1 MHEMLASL
9 IQWYLAALDQGG
21 YWLIGLLMAMESSI
35 LPVPSEFVIPPA
47 AYLAHSKGTFTLTGI
62 VIAGTV
68 GSWVG
73 ASVMYWASYL
83 IGRPLLMKYGRY
95 VMITPEKIQQAEAWS
110 SHYGMVGVFISRLL
124 PVIRHLIGIPAGVV
138 RMHFGWYSLAT
149 IIGSGLWCAV
159 LCWVGVTAG
168 QDEQLMQ
175 GNLHRITPVGGRPA
189 RCSWARCTIFSCTGT
204 CAGDAR
210 QPMTAADSPPA
221 GTNTVSPSAG
231 NPLPAQKRDPATGR
245 AVIDYRAVATLAL
258 PLMLNSSLQAVI
270 SLTDTWFVGH
280 ISTTAMAGM
289 AAVYWV
295 VLLFLMLVG
304 GVGLAVQTFVAQAE
318 GGRRFTRASHATWVA
333 LTASALTLPFFALL
347 AWSGPLLFAPFGL
360 APDVSAQAM
369 AFWQPRML
377 GAPLGVALWAVL
389 GFFNGIS
396 RPRIAVMTTGLVAVV
411 NAALNWLFIFE
422 LDGGIAGS
430 AWATNV
436 SMVCGLGLALWVF
449 LGSGT
454 AHEVQVAPDVA
465 PRPGAASRGSIDW
478 ACRWAR
484 CTPPTCS
491 AWRCSS

>member
-1 MHEMLASL
+1 
-9 IQWYLAALDQGG
+9 
-21 YWLIGLLMAMESSI
+21 
-35 LPVPSEFVIPPA
+35 
-47 AYLAHSKGTFTLTGI
+47 
-62 VIAGTV
+62 
-68 GSWVG
+68 
-73 ASVMYWASYL
+73 
-83 IGRPLLMKYGRY
+83 
-95 VMITPEKIQQAEAWS
+95 
-110 SHYGMVGVFISRLL
+110 
-124 PVIRHLIGIPAGVV
+124 
-138 RMHFGWYSLAT
+138 
-149 IIGSGLWCAV
+149 
-159 LCWVGVTAG
+159 
-168 QDEQLMQ
+168 
-175 GNLHRITPVGGRPA
+175 
-189 RCSWARCTIFSCTGT
+189 
-204 CAGDAR
+204 
-210 QPMTAADSPPA
+210 MTTADSPPA

-245 AVIDYRAVATLAL
+245 TVIDYRAVALLAL

-280 ISTTAMAGM
+280 ISTAAMAGM

-347 AWSGPLLFAPFGL
+347 AWSGPLIFAPFGL
-360 APDVSAQAM
+360 AHDVSAQAM

-396 RPRIAVMTTGLVAVV
+396 QPRVAVMTTGLVAIV

-436 SMVCGLGLALWVF
+436 SMVCGLGFALWVF
-449 LGSGT
+449 LGRNLRTKYKSHLTWRPDLDSLARQYRLGLPMG
-454 AHEVQVAPDVA
+454 AMYAADLFGMALFQLMQVRLSAVD
-465 PRPGAASRGSIDW
+465 GAATQIIMMLTSMSYMPGIGIALAGTTLVGQSIGAGDRDW
-478 ACRWAR
+478 ARRLGNAIIWLTVAFMGTLGVLVALSGPWLLPTFMNAADPQTADVVEIGVVLLWIAAGYQIFDGLNLGSGFSLRGAGDVKVPAVLFFVCAWGVFVPLAHSLSFAPGQGWVNFLPQYGYGAAGGWTGLLVYVVLLGVALYVRWR
-484 CTPPTCS
+484 S
-491 AWRCSS
+491 GRWQRIRL